1 MSELLAAARAWVDAE
16 HPHARHLLRTED
28 WAVALDPEAGEAL
41 RLAAVLHDIERAFP
55 DPDAGW
61 DSARDWDSVAYNRWH
76 QDRSARI
83 VADWLR
89 EHDAPE
95 GLVGHVERLV
105 LVHEEGGWS
114 EADVL
119 QAADSLSFLETMTP
133 LVVGWVESGRA
144 TRSRAAAKVQH
155 SLDRM
160 SPRLTR
166 ARELAEPMLRD
177 ALAAVAAARVGA
189 PR

>member
-1 MSELLAAARAWVDAE
+1 VVEAE
-16 HPHARHLLRTED
+16 HPHTQHLLRTED
-28 WAVALDPEAGEAL
+28 WVLELEPGAGEAL

-55 DPDAGW
+55 DPDTAW
-61 DSARDWDSVAYNRWH
+61 DSARDWDSPAYNRWH

-83 VADWLR
+83 AVEWLR
-89 EHDAPE
+89 GRGAPPA
-95 GLVGHVERLV
+95 LVAHVEGLV
-105 LVHEEGGWS
+105 LVHEVGGWP

-119 QAADSLSFLETMTP
+119 QAADSLSFLETLAP

-144 TRSRAAAKVQH
+144 TRERGAAKVQH

-160 SPRLTR
+160 SPRLER

-177 ALAAVAAARVGA
+177 ALAAVAAARAGA
-189 PR
+189 AR

>member
-1 MSELLAAARAWVDAE
+1 M
-16 HPHARHLLRTED
+16 
-28 WAVALDPEAGEAL
+28 
-41 RLAAVLHDIERAFP
+41 
-55 DPDAGW
+55 
-61 DSARDWDSVAYNRWH
+61 
-76 QDRSARI
+76 
-83 VADWLR
+83 
-89 EHDAPE
+89 
-95 GLVGHVERLV
+95 
-105 LVHEEGGWS
+105 HEEGGWP

-119 QAADSLSFLETMTP
+119 QAADSLSFLETMAP

-144 TRSRAAAKVQH
+144 PRERAAAKVQH